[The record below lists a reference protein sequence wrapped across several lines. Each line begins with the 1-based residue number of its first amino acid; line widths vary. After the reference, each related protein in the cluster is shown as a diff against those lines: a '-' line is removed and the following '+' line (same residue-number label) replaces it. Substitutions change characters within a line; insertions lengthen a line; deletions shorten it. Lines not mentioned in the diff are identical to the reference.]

1 ASKIELGDVDFLWKE
16 LQDGDRS
23 GLEGLYRHFAKAL
36 FRYGLSMVPDQDF
49 VQECNIQKNHQNL
62 GLQSTSKQWLKDAAD
77 AAQEIIDSNHY
88 SLHSTGNPD
97 RDYGTLFVSENP
109 VSWEIMWANL

>member
-1 ASKIELGDVDFLWKE
+1 MLISCGRNYRMETEVAWKDCTGI
-16 LQDGDRS
+16 LPK
-23 GLEGLYRHFAKAL
+23 HFFDTACPWCRIRILCRNAT
-36 FRYGLSMVPDQDF
+36 FR
-49 VQECNIQKNHQNL
+49 KNNQNL
-62 GLQSTSKQWLKDAAD
+62 GFQSISKQWLKDAAY
-77 AAQEIIDSNHY
+77 ASQEIIDSNHY